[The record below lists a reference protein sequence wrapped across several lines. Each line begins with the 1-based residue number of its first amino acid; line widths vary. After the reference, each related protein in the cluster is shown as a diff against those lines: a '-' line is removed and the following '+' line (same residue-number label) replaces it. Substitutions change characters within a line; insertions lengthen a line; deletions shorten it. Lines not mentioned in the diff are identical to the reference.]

1 MWYTSQNDITQ
12 GMGSFYDPTVEPTVP
27 VSFFAAAYR
36 FGHSLIPSTIER
48 WSVTHQYVG
57 ARRLSEMLLNPFDM
71 YGPGTCDQYLS
82 GFMNQVSQAVD
93 DSVTEE
99 VMLFTSDSNM
109 LKELIIE

>member
-1 MWYTSQNDITQ
+1 
-12 GMGSFYDPTVEPTVP
+12 MGSFYDPTVDPTIP

-48 WSVTHQYVG
+48 WSVSHQYVS

-71 YGPGTCDQYLS
+71 YGPGICDQYLS

-99 VMLFTSDSNM
+99 VIYTNIN
-109 LKELIIE
+109 KEVKVKHNN